1 MTEKLKKSKI
11 KKLRE
16 DMTAVNCTLAVFA
29 NDDVCRASERLSEF
43 IRKIEEG
50 ELIVNEKK
58 E

>member
-1 MTEKLKKSKI
+1 MKKSKI

-16 DMTAVNCTLAVFA
+16 DMTAVNCTLGIFA
-29 NDDVCRASERLSEF
+29 NNDVCRASERLSEF

-50 ELIVNEKK
+50 ELIVSEKK